1 LELIIGIGLLE
12 LDLFFPPY
20 DEFDCIQIENVL
32 CVLIDEKVP
41 HIVSDREYLDRCGLA
56 FFEVLFI

>member
-1 LELIIGIGLLE
+1 LELIVGVRFLE
-12 LDLFFPPY
+12 LDLLFPPY
-20 DEFDCIQIENVL
+20 NELDCVQVENVL
-32 CVLIDEKVP
+32 CVLIDEKVS